1 MKWALQSHSQEEEAQ
16 EGHMSTQM
24 DPNKVQVENA
34 TIQMESFWMA
44 FHLDFLNLELPS
56 QLVAAALVDF
66 GITLMALVKVQEEI
80 AMILMETN
88 LILCLM
94 GFSMLVFAFQKV

>member
-1 MKWALQSHSQEEEAQ
+1 
-16 EGHMSTQM
+16 MSTQM
-24 DPNKVQVENA
+24 DPDKVQVANA
-34 TIQMESFWMA
+34 MIQMESFWMA
-44 FHLDFLNLELPS
+44 YRLASLNLELPS
-56 QLVAAALVDF
+56 QLVAAALVDS

-80 AMILMETN
+80 AMIPMGTN